1 MTFLKNRPH
10 GKKMGII
17 LLVALFIV
25 SLAETIIRA
34 LQPGYAFAVTDLGEA
49 FAIAI
54 LSAVILVLSF
64 AKKDRLCYVFYGAF
78 IGWFMLEEVLS
89 IPGTIKSLAD
99 TIANA
104 EQIAAVIK
112 GSVAIPIVSI
122 AIHVLTSIAI
132 VAIGALVLE
141 YLSDGTI
148 CNRAFNAFC
157 IIAVL
162 LLLAAMIINVIGVAS
177 VATVEIGLLLLNNF
191 HRIIMVF
198 LFAFFAYDSAKMQ
211 LKKTDL
217 TK

>member
-1 MTFLKNRPH
+1 M
-10 GKKMGII
+10 KKRLHDKKAGIAI
-17 LLVALFIV
+17 LIALFIV
-25 SLAETIIRA
+25 SLVETIIRA

-54 LSAVILVLSF
+54 LSAVILILTL

-78 IGWFMLEEVLS
+78 IGWFMLEEALS
-89 IPGTIKSLAD
+89 IPGTIKTLAD
-99 TIANA
+99 TIVNA
-104 EQIAAVIK
+104 EEIAAVAN
-112 GSVAIPIVSI
+112 GSAVMPIVAI

-162 LLLAAMIINVIGVAS
+162 LLIAALIINVVGLMNAL
-177 VATVEIGLLLLNNF
+177 TVEIGLLILNNL
-191 HRIIMVF
+191 HRIIMIF
-198 LFAFFAYDSAKMQ
+198 LFTCFAYDSAKAQ
-211 LKKTDL
+211 LEKTNL

>member
-1 MTFLKNRPH
+1 M
-10 GKKMGII
+10 KKRLHDKKAGIAI
-17 LLVALFIV
+17 LISLFIV
-25 SLAETIIRA
+25 SLVETIIRA

-54 LSAVILVLSF
+54 LSAVILILTL

-78 IGWFMLEEVLS
+78 IGWFMLEEALS
-89 IPGTIKSLAD
+89 IPGTIKTLAD
-99 TIANA
+99 TIVNA
-104 EQIAAVIK
+104 EEIAAVAN
-112 GSVAIPIVSI
+112 GSAVMPIVAI

-162 LLLAAMIINVIGVAS
+162 LLVAAMIINVGGVMS
-177 VATVEIGLLLLNNF
+177 VATVEIGLLLLNNL
-191 HRIIMVF
+191 HRIIMIFMFTCFV
-198 LFAFFAYDSAKMQ
+198 YDSAKAQ
-211 LKKTDL
+211 LKKTDFS
-217 TK
+217 K

>member
-1 MTFLKNRPH
+1 M
-10 GKKMGII
+10 KKRLHDKKAGIAI
-17 LLVALFIV
+17 LISLFIV
-25 SLAETIIRA
+25 SLVETIIRA

-54 LSAVILVLSF
+54 LSAVILILTL

-78 IGWFMLEEVLS
+78 IGWFMLEEALS
-89 IPGTIKSLAD
+89 IPGTVKALAD

-132 VAIGALVLE
+132 VAIGVLVLE

-191 HRIIMVF
+191 HRIIMIF
-198 LFAFFAYDSAKMQ
+198 LFTCFVYDSAKAY
-211 LKKTDL
+211 LKKN
-217 TK
+217 

>member
-1 MTFLKNRPH
+1 M
-10 GKKMGII
+10 KKRLHDKKAGIAI
-17 LLVALFIV
+17 LISLFIV
-25 SLAETIIRA
+25 SLVETIIRA

-54 LSAVILVLSF
+54 LSAVILILTL

-78 IGWFMLEEVLS
+78 IGWFMLEEALS
-89 IPGTIKSLAD
+89 IPGTIKTLAD
-99 TIANA
+99 TIVNA
-104 EQIAAVIK
+104 EEIAAVAN
-112 GSVAIPIVSI
+112 GSAVMPIVAI

-162 LLLAAMIINVIGVAS
+162 LLIAALIINVVGLMNAL
-177 VATVEIGLLLLNNF
+177 TVEIGLLILNNL
-191 HRIIMVF
+191 HRVIMIF
-198 LFAFFAYDSAKMQ
+198 LF
-211 LKKTDL
+211 T
-217 TK
+217 

>member
-1 MTFLKNRPH
+1 MIKRLH
-10 GKKMGII
+10 DKKAGIAI
-17 LLVALFIV
+17 LISLFIV
-25 SLAETIIRA
+25 SLVETIIRA
-34 LQPGYAFAVTDLGEA
+34 LQPGYAFSVTDLGEA

-54 LSAVILVLSF
+54 LSAVILLLTW

-78 IGWFMLEEVLS
+78 IGWFMLEEALS
-89 IPGTIKSLAD
+89 IPGTIKALAD

-104 EQIAAVIK
+104 EEIAAVAN
-112 GSVAIPIVSI
+112 GSAVMPIVAI

-162 LLLAAMIINVIGVAS
+162 LLLAAVIINVIGLMNAL
-177 VATVEIGLLLLNNF
+177 TVEIGLLILNNL
-191 HRIIMVF
+191 HRIIMI
-198 LFAFFAYDSAKMQ
+198 FFFTCFVYDSAKMQ
-211 LKKTDL
+211 LKKTDF

>member
-1 MTFLKNRPH
+1 M
-10 GKKMGII
+10 KKRLHDKKAGIAI
-17 LLVALFIV
+17 LISLFIV
-25 SLAETIIRA
+25 SLVETIIRA

-54 LSAVILVLSF
+54 LSAVILILTL

-78 IGWFMLEEVLS
+78 IGWFMLEEALS
-89 IPGTIKSLAD
+89 IPGTIKTLAD
-99 TIANA
+99 TIVNA
-104 EQIAAVIK
+104 EEIAAVAN
-112 GSVAIPIVSI
+112 GSAVMPIVAI

-162 LLLAAMIINVIGVAS
+162 LLIAALIINVVGLMNAL
-177 VATVEIGLLLLNNF
+177 TVEIVLLILNNL
-191 HRIIMVF
+191 HRVIMIF
-198 LFAFFAYDSAKMQ
+198 LFTCFAYDSAKAQ
-211 LKKTDL
+211 LKKADF

>member
-1 MTFLKNRPH
+1 MQNL
-10 GKKMGII
+10 
-17 LLVALFIV
+17 
-25 SLAETIIRA
+25 
-34 LQPGYAFAVTDLGEA
+34 
-49 FAIAI
+49 
-54 LSAVILVLSF
+54 
-64 AKKDRLCYVFYGAF
+64 
-78 IGWFMLEEVLS
+78 
-89 IPGTIKSLAD
+89 IKTLAD
-99 TIANA
+99 TIVNA
-104 EQIAAVIK
+104 EEIAAVAN
-112 GSVAIPIVSI
+112 GSAVMPIVAI

-162 LLLAAMIINVIGVAS
+162 LLIAALIINVVGLMNAL
-177 VATVEIGLLLLNNF
+177 TVEIGLLILNNL

-198 LFAFFAYDSAKMQ
+198 LFAFFAYDSAKAQ

>member
-1 MTFLKNRPH
+1 M
-10 GKKMGII
+10 KKRLHDKKAGIAI
-17 LLVALFIV
+17 LISLFIV
-25 SLAETIIRA
+25 SLVETIIRA

-54 LSAVILVLSF
+54 LSAVILILTL

-78 IGWFMLEEVLS
+78 IGWFMLEEALS
-89 IPGTIKSLAD
+89 IPGTIKTLAD
-99 TIANA
+99 TIVNA
-104 EQIAAVIK
+104 EEIAAVAN
-112 GSVAIPIVSI
+112 GSAVMPIVAI

-162 LLLAAMIINVIGVAS
+162 LLIAALIINVVGLMNAL
-177 VATVEIGLLLLNNF
+177 TVEIGLLILNNL
-191 HRIIMVF
+191 HRVIMIF
-198 LFAFFAYDSAKMQ
+198 LFTCFAYDSAKAQ
-211 LKKTDL
+211 LKKADF

>member
-1 MTFLKNRPH
+1 M
-10 GKKMGII
+10 KKRLHDKKAGIA
-17 LLVALFIV
+17 LLISLFIV
-25 SLAETIIRA
+25 SLVETIIRA
-34 LQPGYAFAVTDLGEA
+34 LQPGYAFSVTDLGEA

-54 LSAVILVLSF
+54 LSAVILILTL

-78 IGWFMLEEVLS
+78 ISWFMLEEALS
-89 IPGTIKSLAD
+89 IPGTIKTLAD

-104 EQIAAVIK
+104 EEIAAVAN
-112 GSVAIPIVSI
+112 GSAVMPIVAI

-162 LLLAAMIINVIGVAS
+162 LLLAAVIINVIGLMNAL
-177 VATVEIGLLLLNNF
+177 TVEIGLLILNNL
-191 HRIIMVF
+191 HRIIMI
-198 LFAFFAYDSAKMQ
+198 FFFTCFVYDSAKMQ
-211 LKKTDL
+211 LKKTDF

>member
-1 MTFLKNRPH
+1 M
-10 GKKMGII
+10 KKRLHDKKAGIAI
-17 LLVALFIV
+17 LISLFIV
-25 SLAETIIRA
+25 SLVETIIRA

-54 LSAVILVLSF
+54 LSAVILVLTF

-78 IGWFMLEEVLS
+78 IGWFMLEEALS
-89 IPGTIKSLAD
+89 IPGTIKTLAD
-99 TIANA
+99 TIVNA
-104 EQIAAVIK
+104 EEIAAVAN
-112 GSVAIPIVSI
+112 GSAVMPIVAI

-162 LLLAAMIINVIGVAS
+162 LLIAALIINVVGLMNAL
-177 VATVEIGLLLLNNF
+177 TVEIGLLILNNL
-191 HRIIMVF
+191 HRVIMIF
-198 LFAFFAYDSAKMQ
+198 LFTCFAYDSAKAQ
-211 LKKTDL
+211 LKKADF

>member
-1 MTFLKNRPH
+1 M
-10 GKKMGII
+10 KKRLHDKKAGIAI
-17 LLVALFIV
+17 LISLFIV
-25 SLAETIIRA
+25 SLVETIIRA

-54 LSAVILVLSF
+54 LSAVILILTL

-78 IGWFMLEEVLS
+78 ISWFMLEEALS
-89 IPGTIKSLAD
+89 IPGTIKTLAD
-99 TIANA
+99 TIVNA
-104 EQIAAVIK
+104 EEIAAVAN
-112 GSVAIPIVSI
+112 GSAVMPIVAI

-162 LLLAAMIINVIGVAS
+162 LLIAALIINVVGLMNAL
-177 VATVEIGLLLLNNF
+177 TVEIGLLILNNL
-191 HRIIMVF
+191 HRVIMIF
-198 LFAFFAYDSAKMQ
+198 LFTCFAYDSAKAQ
-211 LKKTDL
+211 LKKADF

>member
-1 MTFLKNRPH
+1 M
-10 GKKMGII
+10 KKRLHDKKAGIAI
-17 LLVALFIV
+17 LISLFIV
-25 SLAETIIRA
+25 SLVETIIRA

-54 LSAVILVLSF
+54 LSAVILILTL

-78 IGWFMLEEVLS
+78 IGWFMLEEALS
-89 IPGTIKSLAD
+89 IPGTIKTLAD
-99 TIANA
+99 TIVNA
-104 EQIAAVIK
+104 EEIAAVAN
-112 GSVAIPIVSI
+112 GSAVMPIVAI

-162 LLLAAMIINVIGVAS
+162 LLIAALIINVVGLMNAL
-177 VATVEIGLLLLNNF
+177 TVEIGLLILNNL
-191 HRIIMVF
+191 HRIIMIF
-198 LFAFFAYDSAKMQ
+198 LFTCFAYDSAKAQ

>member
-1 MTFLKNRPH
+1 M
-10 GKKMGII
+10 KKRLHDKKAGIAI
-17 LLVALFIV
+17 LISLFIV
-25 SLAETIIRA
+25 SLVETIIRA

-54 LSAVILVLSF
+54 LSAVILILTL

-78 IGWFMLEEVLS
+78 IGWFMIEEALS
-89 IPGTIKSLAD
+89 IPGTIKTLAD
-99 TIANA
+99 TIVNA
-104 EQIAAVIK
+104 EEIAAVAN
-112 GSVAIPIVSI
+112 GSAVMPIVAI

-162 LLLAAMIINVIGVAS
+162 LLIAALIINVVGLMNAL
-177 VATVEIGLLLLNNF
+177 TVEIGLLILNNL
-191 HRIIMVF
+191 HRVIMIF
-198 LFAFFAYDSAKMQ
+198 LFTCFAYDSAKAQ
-211 LKKTDL
+211 LKKADF

>member
-1 MTFLKNRPH
+1 M
-10 GKKMGII
+10 KKRLHDKKAGIAI
-17 LLVALFIV
+17 LISLFIV
-25 SLAETIIRA
+25 SLVETIIRA

-54 LSAVILVLSF
+54 LSAVILILTL

-78 IGWFMLEEVLS
+78 IGWFMLEEALS
-89 IPGTIKSLAD
+89 IPGTIKTLAD
-99 TIANA
+99 TIVNA
-104 EQIAAVIK
+104 EEIAAVAN
-112 GSVAIPIVSI
+112 GSAVMPIVAI

-162 LLLAAMIINVIGVAS
+162 LLIAALIINVVGLMNAL
-177 VATVEIGLLLLNNF
+177 TVEIGLLILNNL
-191 HRIIMVF
+191 HRVIMIF
-198 LFAFFAYDSAKMQ
+198 LFTCFAYDSAKAQ
-211 LKKTDL
+211 LKKTDF